1 MEDIRND
8 RGMTPANADTIFLIA
23 APLVVL
29 ALLFHLWRKTMKKD
43 ALDRIADALEW
54 RNYWDWHNSKPEVTA
69 FDGVDPPPPPPP
81 PVPRIDPRGG

>member
-1 MEDIRND
+1 
-8 RGMTPANADTIFLIA
+8 MTPADTIFLIA

-43 ALDRIADALEW
+43 ALDRIADALE
-54 RNYWDWHNSKPEVTA
+54 RIADAMAPEITA

-81 PVPRIDPRGG
+81 PPTPPEVGGD

>member
-1 MEDIRND
+1 
-8 RGMTPANADTIFLIA
+8 MTADTIFLIA

-43 ALDRIADALEW
+43 ALDRIADALE
-54 RNYWDWHNSKPEVTA
+54 RIADAMAPEITA

-81 PVPRIDPRGG
+81 PPTPPEVGGD